1 MRKNGS
7 PDPFFIKMLLFQHN
21 KHKNNINN
29 IVNSC
34 RIWYNYIERHSQIIK
49 QEGTINESNDLY
61 VRINQFFAK
70 EERLIDG
77 IDNAAKKILGNEKLE
92 AAILEKAKRI
102 LEGLA
107 AEGKI

>member
-1 MRKNGS
+1 M
-7 PDPFFIKMLLFQHN
+7 
-21 KHKNNINN
+21 
-29 IVNSC
+29 
-34 RIWYNYIERHSQIIK
+34 
-49 QEGTINESNDLY
+49 Y

-107 AEGKI
+107 AERKI